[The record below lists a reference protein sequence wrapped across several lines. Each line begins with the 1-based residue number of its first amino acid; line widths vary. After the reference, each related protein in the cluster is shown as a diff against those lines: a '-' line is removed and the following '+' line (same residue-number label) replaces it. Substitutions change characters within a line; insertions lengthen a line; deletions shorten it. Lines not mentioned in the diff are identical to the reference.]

1 MELILKIVFKFL
13 RSYTYFFLEQPGKVR
28 RIFKTKLVCNFRY
41 ALITGNKHIFGFGD
55 HVEMNQ
61 LQRSFSCFLL
71 Q

>member
-1 MELILKIVFKFL
+1 
-13 RSYTYFFLEQPGKVR
+13 
-28 RIFKTKLVCNFRY
+28 
-41 ALITGNKHIFGFGD
+41 LITGNKHIFGFGD